1 MDDSIKLISTSTNF
15 HIADIDRLEPKLRDM
30 LRSYREKMKSWNPKH
45 HSLEEAVTVR
55 HFLGNIHLFLH
66 EYHLAISA
74 YSNITNQQFYKL
86 STLYGI
92 SIAYMQIGKFKLASD
107 HLDMVI
113 AAEDENYFQASYLQG
128 MLQKLIFNNHAEAVR
143 NFENALTRRKS
154 MQGYCFATCYEIK
167 FQIATTLANS
177 DSLSHR
183 PKAEEKFKELIAE
196 KSKLP
201 EEILACTL
209 SCYAWY
215 CFEKNNNQL
224 SPLNT
229 HLLPESLKIFE
240 RMAQNSSVNYS
251 KDDHGKALYYYG
263 RINAATNR
271 PPEAFAAFRHSI
283 DKLEE
288 STVTWTAI
296 GCLYQEQNQK
306 LDALQAYICSVRL
319 DKLNDAAWS
328 NLGLL
333 YESCEQWEDALICA
347 LNSQTSIHPK
357 LDNNL
362 TQRITKITNIL
373 QRLADSENYQ
383 PKKQIQDLETAWN
396 LPIPSQLNQ
405 RLEPKK
411 WGFAKVKQL
420 DQSCSTYSIYQQ
432 VQVLKEKFDNHE
444 KDKKFE
450 HLSSSHI
457 LDDKN
462 RQILKNLRQNKQRS
476 AEQI

>member
-1 MDDSIKLISTSTNF
+1 
-15 HIADIDRLEPKLRDM
+15 
-30 LRSYREKMKSWNPKH
+30 
-45 HSLEEAVTVR
+45 
-55 HFLGNIHLFLH
+55 
-66 EYHLAISA
+66 
-74 YSNITNQQFYKL
+74 
-86 STLYGI
+86 
-92 SIAYMQIGKFKLASD
+92 
-107 HLDMVI
+107 
-113 AAEDENYFQASYLQG
+113 
-128 MLQKLIFNNHAEAVR
+128 
-143 NFENALTRRKS
+143 
-154 MQGYCFATCYEIK
+154 MQGYCFATSYEIK

-177 DSLSHR
+177 DSLFHR
-183 PKAEEKFKELIAE
+183 PKAEEKFKELLSD

-201 EEILACTL
+201 PDILASTL
-209 SCYAWY
+209 SSYAWY
-215 CFEKNNNQL
+215 SFEKNNNQL
-224 SPLNT
+224 SPQYT

-240 RMAQNSSVNYS
+240 KMAQNGNVDYS
-251 KDDHGKALYYYG
+251 KTDHGKALYYYG
-263 RINAATNR
+263 RINAAMNR

-319 DKLNDAAWS
+319 DRLNDAAWS

-347 LNSQTSIHPK
+347 LNSQTAIHPK

-373 QRLADSENYQ
+373 QRLGESENYQ

-420 DQSCSTYSIYQQ
+420 DQSCSTYSVYQQ
-432 VQVLKEKFDNHE
+432 VQVLKEKFENHE

-450 HLSSSHI
+450 NLSSSHI

-476 AEQI
+476 AEQNMKLDYLDYIEKCQEFQNDNSMAIPGYCHEDDEVPTEFLLPPIKTASLKQLKAREQGCYRHRPATRLRVKIFAGRL